1 MRQGAMRVAV
11 VGAGIAGLS
20 TAWSLNKRGHDVTL
34 FEQAP
39 QIPNPYAASGD
50 QHRII
55 RRAYGAA
62 DGYARTI
69 TEAFEAWDE
78 LWVDLGKRH
87 YAPCG
92 VLGISQTEGDEGEEY
107 RVGLDRTGSPYELY
121 DAAEAR
127 RRYPFVDP
135 ATIRY
140 AYLSPEGGALFPA
153 RIAAGMVRLQRE
165 RGVTLREGATVTSV
179 DPDTGR
185 IGLASGEAENFDR
198 IVVSSGAWVL
208 KLLPELAD
216 ILTTYRTAVAYLD
229 PPQDLKAAWQAAPVI
244 VDVGGSVDGYVL
256 PPVDGTGLKV
266 GAGIHKR
273 PRQPGE
279 EREPRP
285 GEGEQ
290 LRDYFSPPFARIAEY
305 RVDRVVTCAYTFTAD
320 RKFFT
325 RQIGRVTAVS
335 ACSGHGYKF
344 GAAVGRRVAAAV
356 ESGDQAGLLRWLR
369 AG

>member
-1 MRQGAMRVAV
+1 MRVAV

-78 LWVDLGKRH
+78 LWADLGKRH

-107 RVGLDRTGSPYELY
+107 REGLDRTGSPYQLY
-121 DAAEAR
+121 DAAEAA
-127 RRYPFVDP
+127 RRYPFIDP

-153 RIAAGMVRLQRE
+153 RIAGDLVRLLRE
-165 RGVTLREGATVTSV
+165 RGVAIREGAEVAVIDPEVGRLTLV
-179 DPDTGR
+179 DGEQ
-185 IGLASGEAENFDR
+185 ASFDR
-198 IVVSSGAWVL
+198 IVVSAGAWVL
-208 KLLPELAD
+208 KLLPDLAGT
-216 ILTTYRTAVAYLD
+216 LTTYRTAVVYLD
-229 PPQDLKAAWQAAPVI
+229 PPEDLKAAWQAAPTI
-244 VDVGGSVDGYVL
+244 VDVGGTIDGYVL
-256 PPVDGTGLKV
+256 PPVDGTGLKF

-285 GEGEQ
+285 GEGEV
-290 LRDYFSPPFARIAEY
+290 LRDCFSPPFARIAEY

-320 RKFFT
+320 RKFFA

-369 AG
+369 AE